1 VPALRPIFQPTQ
13 NCHAN
18 ALTYIC
24 SCIFY
29 FVQLETTMN
38 FKRTA
43 LAVAGLCFGLA
54 STTFAQEKTFR
65 LLTWADY
72 APAAIVE
79 QFEKETGY
87 KVEVTLS
94 NNEEMISKLRA
105 TGGAG
110 FDLAQPSQDRIT
122 GPQKEFGIYKP
133 MDLSQIKSELF
144 IPSMLDATKK
154 NTTQDGKVYGMPHIW
169 GTEGLVVNTKL
180 TKMADYTDLCRAD
193 VKGKVSMRL
202 KRPTL
207 ISFAFAAGKDPFAL
221 YNDPKAYTAL
231 MEEVGKTL
239 IACKPN
245 VKFYWDNKDQ
255 LLNGMRTNEIVAAQM
270 WDTGGW
276 KLNGEISDIQYIA
289 PKSGATGWIDTFAI
303 PAKGK
308 NDAAAYAWIN
318 FNMRPEI
325 AAKVAGSAGNF
336 TASKG
341 ADDLT
346 SGKLKE
352 QFKTSFP
359 EAAIKNIK
367 WYPAVPAGLE
377 EIEGRILDRVKA
389 AQ

>member
-1 VPALRPIFQPTQ
+1 MKVLHTLIAATVIALGI
-13 NCHAN
+13 
-18 ALTYIC
+18 
-24 SCIFY
+24 
-29 FVQLETTMN
+29 
-38 FKRTA
+38 
-43 LAVAGLCFGLA
+43 A
-54 STTFAQEKTFR
+54 SPVLAQEKTLR

-72 APAAIVE
+72 APADVVAL
-79 QFEKETGY
+79 FEKESGY

-94 NNEEMISKLRA
+94 NNEEIISKLRA

-122 GPQKEFGIYKP
+122 GPQQEFGIYKP
-133 MDLSQIKSELF
+133 MDLGKLKTELF
-144 IPSMLDATKK
+144 IASMLDATKK
-154 NTTQDGKVYGMPHIW
+154 NTTLGGNVYGLPHIW

-180 TKMADYTDLCRAD
+180 TKMTDYTDLCRAD

-207 ISFAFAAGKDPFAL
+207 ISFAFASGKDPFAL

-239 IACKPN
+239 TACKPN
-245 VKFYWDNKDQ
+245 VKFFWDNKDQ
-255 LLNGMRTNEIVAAQM
+255 LFNGMRNNEVVGALM

-276 KLNGEISDIQYIA
+276 KLNSENPDVQFIA

-303 PAKGK
+303 PSKGR

-325 AAKVAGSAGNF
+325 AAKVATSAGNF

-341 ADDLT
+341 ADQLMDA
-346 SGKLKE
+346 KLKA
-352 QFKTSFP
+352 QFAASFP
-359 EAAIKNIK
+359 EVALKNIK

-377 EIEGRILDRVKA
+377 EIEGRILDRIKA
-389 AQ
+389 AN

>member
-1 VPALRPIFQPTQ
+1 MKLHRTLIAATLALG
-13 NCHAN
+13 
-18 ALTYIC
+18 LT
-24 SCIFY
+24 
-29 FVQLETTMN
+29 
-38 FKRTA
+38 
-43 LAVAGLCFGLA
+43 GLA
-54 STTFAQEKTFR
+54 MAQEKTLR

-72 APAAIVE
+72 APADVVA
-79 QFEKETGY
+79 QFEKESGY

-122 GPQKEFGIYKP
+122 GPQQEFGIYKA
-133 MDLSQIKSELF
+133 MDVSKLKGDLF
-144 IPSMLDATKK
+144 IGSMLDATKK
-154 NTTQDGKVYGMPHIW
+154 NTTLDAKVYGVPHIW

-180 TKMADYTDLCRAD
+180 TKMNDYTDLCRAD

-221 YNDPKAYTAL
+221 YNNPTAYTAL
-231 MEEVGKTL
+231 MEDVAKTL
-239 IACKPN
+239 TACKGN

-255 LLNGMRTNEIVAAQM
+255 LLNGMRAGEVVGALM

-276 KLNGEISDIQYIA
+276 KLNSENADIKFIA

-303 PAKGK
+303 PAKGR
-308 NDAAAYAWIN
+308 NDEAAYAWIN

-325 AAKVAGSAGNF
+325 AARVAKSAGNF

-341 ADDLT
+341 ADQLME
-346 SGKLKE
+346 GKLKA
-352 QFKTSFP
+352 QFAESFND
-359 EAAIKNIK
+359 AALKNIK

-377 EIEGRILDRVKA
+377 AIEGRILDRIKA
-389 AQ
+389 AN

>member
-1 VPALRPIFQPTQ
+1 MKLHRTLIAATLALG
-13 NCHAN
+13 
-18 ALTYIC
+18 LT
-24 SCIFY
+24 
-29 FVQLETTMN
+29 
-38 FKRTA
+38 
-43 LAVAGLCFGLA
+43 GLA
-54 STTFAQEKTFR
+54 MAQEKTLR

-72 APAAIVE
+72 APADVVT
-79 QFEKETGY
+79 QFEKESGY

-122 GPQKEFGIYKP
+122 GPQQEFGIYKA
-133 MDLSQIKSELF
+133 MDVSKLKGDLF
-144 IPSMLDATKK
+144 IGSMLDATKK
-154 NTTQDGKVYGMPHIW
+154 NTTFDAKVYGVPHIW

-180 TKMADYTDLCRAD
+180 TKMTDYTDLCRAD

-207 ISFAFAAGKDPFAL
+207 ISFAFASGKDPFAL
-221 YNDPKAYTAL
+221 YNNPTAYTAL
-231 MEEVGKTL
+231 MEEVAKTL
-239 IACKPN
+239 TACKGN

-255 LLNGMRTNEIVAAQM
+255 LLNGMRAGEVVGSLM

-276 KLNGEISDIQYIA
+276 KLNSENADIKFIA

-303 PAKGK
+303 PAKGR
-308 NDAAAYAWIN
+308 NDEAAYAWIN

-325 AAKVAGSAGNF
+325 AARVAKSAGNF

-341 ADDLT
+341 ADQLME
-346 SGKLKE
+346 GKLKA
-352 QFKTSFP
+352 QFAESFND
-359 EAAIKNIK
+359 AALKNIK

-377 EIEGRILDRVKA
+377 AIEGRILDRIKA
-389 AQ
+389 AN